1 MYARAHNQRHYTQA
15 VRLACFVCG
24 AELSLFFSQTTRE
37 SRTKKT
43 TKDART
49 MQWAHTHIGMKR
61 EINLGDRR
69 LNSIFSR
76 IRSCWWDA
84 VLRRWEIEAVSSLL
98 FETHYPIFLY
108 DRLREPGGVSKLDTS
123 VESRVESGSSQ
134 LMLQKNTG
142 RIGRISEC
150 MTLWKQNNIEAKSC
164 CGIWN
169 LGKLLRR
176 VRRRSSCWNFK
187 STRLLKVQAHPKWVE
202 IN

>member
-1 MYARAHNQRHYTQA
+1 MSTHAHRNEKGDQFGGPEIKLDFLPHQIM
-15 VRLACFVCG
+15 LMGCC
-24 AELSLFFSQTTRE
+24 AEALR
-37 SRTKKT
+37 
-43 TKDART
+43 
-49 MQWAHTHIGMKR
+49 
-61 EINLGDRR
+61 DRR
-69 LNSIFSR
+69 DR
-76 IRSCWWDA
+76 
-84 VLRRWEIEAVSSLL
+84 SSLL